1 MCRPASQK
9 ETAVTKVVAKGENMS
24 AANILIIDDDPDF
37 VMVTKAILETKQYN
51 VRFAYDP
58 EEGFIKLEEEIP
70 DALILDVMMGKG
82 AEGFVCARKIRK
94 DPRFDKMP
102 ILMVTSMSEQ
112 TGFNFPGEGKHS
124 KFLPVD
130 EYIEKGIEPHILL
143 EKVAQQLAKK
153 SDD

>member
-1 MCRPASQK
+1 
-9 ETAVTKVVAKGENMS
+9 MS
-24 AANILIIDDDPDF
+24 APTILIIDDDPDF

-58 EEGFIKLEEEIP
+58 DEGLAKLEEEMP

-82 AEGFVCARKIRK
+82 AEGFVFARKIRK
-94 DPRFDKMP
+94 DPRYDQMP

-112 TGFNFPGEGKHS
+112 TGFNFPGESKHS

-130 EYIEKGIEPHILL
+130 EYIEKGIEPHVLL
-143 EKVAQQLAKK
+143 EKIEQQLAKNK
-153 SDD
+153 DE